1 MIFMWKPFKLTTERE
16 YLLLASGGLLIAVAY
31 QDVIQLVVASA
42 YKRPLL
48 VGGEAW
54 FSLLGIVGSGLMYG
68 VVARQYMYKKGI
80 FAFLISPSQRPF
92 SMDFLEY
99 KNEPQFRVRDMTDY
113 NQWCIAE
120 THRIQVL
127 LKEVEELPKIEEA
140 TKNDENKEANATSQQ
155 EAANSKEPMGSLNK
169 IVSHATL
176 SATEVNDLQVRLAR
190 SKRKRNHTF

>member
-16 YLLLASGGLLIAVAY
+16 YLLLASGVLLIAVSY
-31 QDVIQLVVASA
+31 QDVFQLVVAAA

-54 FSLLGIVGSGLMYG
+54 FSLLGIVGIGLMYG
-68 VVARQYMYKKGI
+68 VLARHYIGKKGI
-80 FAFLISPSQRPF
+80 FAFLIPPSQRPF

-99 KNEPQFRVRDMTDY
+99 KNEPQFDVRDMTDY
-113 NQWCIAE
+113 NQWCMAE
-120 THRIQVL
+120 TYRIRVL
-127 LKEVEELPKIEEA
+127 LKEEVPKSEEA
-140 TKNDENKEANATSQQ
+140 DELSKKANATSLQ
-155 EAANSKEPMGSLNK
+155 EATVAKEPMGSLNK

-176 SATEVNDLQVRLAR
+176 SATEVNELQERLAR